1 MFLKYLQIVNYKNL
15 RSARFSFVE
24 GVNTVIGEN
33 DSGKSNAMT
42 ALRIL
47 LDDTYYYN
55 TKRLKENDFSDS
67 LGNWKGHWI
76 ILSAVFGKITSEDKE
91 TEVCAGIVPENENE
105 EFLKSYIKSGED
117 DIGVI
122 SLFIRPQKQVR
133 KKLSEITDIAEFEEE
148 RKKIKISDYE
158 FYYTSRAQTDFTDKD
173 IYTKIVGDLEK
184 GQCSDPDEDD
194 DRILGCKLNIAD
206 VQDHISV
213 VFIDALRDAAS
224 ELGKPKNPIR
234 RIIESVESLIKES
247 ELNTIKSEII
257 QLNKSISEVEQVEFV
272 GQKINEKLL
281 DMIGMVYSPE
291 IILQSGLKDDI
302 NSLSRYLFMK
312 PSKQND
318 IDSLGL
324 GHLNMIYMALK
335 IVEYEVNR
343 TRELIN
349 IMIIEEPEA
358 HIHTHIQRT
367 LFDKLKVTKDYT
379 QIITTTHS
387 THLAEVSE
395 VKNINILKSIG
406 SNSISMQPSQG
417 LDEYGKKNLQLKNLK
432 LSDCIERYL
441 DSKRSVL
448 LFSKGVVLVEGDG
461 EEILIPN
468 LIKNALGVSLDEMG
482 IGLVNVGSVSF
493 EYIASLFSEERIK
506 RTCAIVTDE
515 DIQMVETDS
524 KLYKAE
530 AEKRGKSRKKKL
542 ADLYGTN
549 PWVESFFAPHTL
561 EVDFALADARANSD
575 YISEVVEL
583 NYVDTNTIKRHKENL
598 KQGTD
603 AACANTVLTL
613 TRDIGKGWYA
623 TTLSNYIDIAVAVP
637 QYILGAIAFASKE
650 VISIDIVFKM
660 IEYSLSGYDEK
671 EALALKKESEKVKT
685 QEERKEFIKKF
696 RERYKEFLEKGDPYY
711 NVNLTLDREDLSLK

>member
-15 RSARFSFVE
+15 RSTRFSFVE

-213 VFIDALRDAAS
+213 VFIDALRDVAS

-247 ELNTIKSEII
+247 ELNTIKAEIV
-257 QLNKSISEVEQVEFV
+257 QLNKSISEVEQVELV
-272 GQKINEKLL
+272 GRKINEKLL

-417 LDEYGKKNLQLKNLK
+417 LDEFGKKNLQLKNLK

-515 DIQMVETDS
+515 DIQIVETDS

-613 TRDIGKGWYA
+613 ARDMGKGWYA
-623 TTLSNYIDIAVAVP
+623 TTLSNYIDIAVTVP

-671 EALALKKESEKVKT
+671 EVLALKKESEKVKT

-696 RERYKEFLEKGDPYY
+696 RERYKDDVVAKFLEEVDKYCRGWC
-711 NVNLTLDREDLSLK
+711 E

>member
-213 VFIDALRDAAS
+213 VFIDALRDVAS

-247 ELNTIKSEII
+247 ELNTIKSEIV
-257 QLNKSISEVEQVEFV
+257 QLNKSISEVEQVELV
-272 GQKINEKLL
+272 GRKINEKLL
-281 DMIGMVYSPE
+281 DMIGMVYSLE

-417 LDEYGKKNLQLKNLK
+417 LDEFGKKNLQLKNLK

-515 DIQMVETDS
+515 DIQIVETDS

-613 TRDIGKGWYA
+613 ARDMGKGWYA
-623 TTLSNYIDIAVAVP
+623 TTISNYINIAVTVP

-671 EALALKKESEKVKT
+671 EVLALKKESEKVKT

-696 RERYKEFLEKGDPYY
+696 RERYKDVVVAKFLEEVDKYCRGWC
-711 NVNLTLDREDLSLK
+711 E

>member
-15 RSARFSFVE
+15 RSTRFSFVE

-184 GQCSDPDEDD
+184 GQCLDTDEDD

-247 ELNTIKSEII
+247 ELNTIKSEIV
-257 QLNKSISEVEQVEFV
+257 QLNKSISEVEQVELV
-272 GQKINEKLL
+272 GRKINEKLL

-387 THLAEVSE
+387 TYLAEVSE

-417 LDEYGKKNLQLKNLK
+417 LDEFGKKNLQLKNLK

-515 DIQMVETDS
+515 DIQIVETDS

-561 EVDFALADARANSD
+561 EVDFALADERANSD

-583 NYVDTNTIKRHKENL
+583 NYVDTNTIRRHKENL

-613 TRDIGKGWYA
+613 ARDMGKGWYA
-623 TTLSNYIDIAVAVP
+623 TTLSNYIDIAVTVP

-671 EALALKKESEKVKT
+671 EVLALKKECEKVKT
-685 QEERKEFIKKF
+685 QKERKEFIKKF
-696 RERYKEFLEKGDPYY
+696 RERYKDDVVTKFLKEVDESCNGWS
-711 NVNLTLDREDLSLK
+711 E

>member
-76 ILSAVFGKITSEDKE
+76 ILSAVFGNITSEDKK

-247 ELNTIKSEII
+247 ELNTIKSEIV
-257 QLNKSISEVEQVEFV
+257 QLNKSISEVEQVELV
-272 GQKINEKLL
+272 GRRINEKLF

-343 TRELIN
+343 TRELVN

-395 VKNINILKSIG
+395 VKNINILKSKG
-406 SNSISMQPSQG
+406 SRSISMQPCQG
-417 LDEYGKKNLQLKNLK
+417 LDEFGEKNLKLKNLK

-448 LFSKGVVLVEGDG
+448 FFSKGVILVEGDG

-482 IGLVNVGSVSF
+482 IGVVNVGSVAF
-493 EYIASLFSEERIK
+493 EYIASLFGEERIRRK
-506 RTCAIVTDE
+506 CAIITDE
-515 DIQMVETDS
+515 DVQIVEES
-524 KLYKAE
+524 NNLYKSKAE
-530 AEKRGKSRKKKL
+530 NMGKTRKIKL
-542 ADLYGTN
+542 ANLYDTN
-549 PWVESFFAPHTL
+549 QWVESFFAPHTL
-561 EVDFALADARANSD
+561 EVDFALADERANSA
-575 YISEVVEL
+575 YISKIIEL
-583 NYVDTNTIKRHKENL
+583 HYVDIGTIKTHKKNL
-598 KQGTD
+598 EEGTD
-603 AACANTVLTL
+603 AVCAKTVLTL
-613 TRDIGKGWYA
+613 AKGMGKGWYA
-623 TTLSNYIDIAVAVP
+623 TILSNYIDTKVTVP
-637 QYILGAIAFASKE
+637 QYILEAIAFASQE
-650 VISIDIVFKM
+650 VISLDIVIKM
-660 IEYSLSGYDEK
+660 IEHSLGRNNEK
-671 EALALKKESEKVKT
+671 GALSFKQESE
-685 QEERKEFIKKF
+685 EIKIQKSKKGVIRKF
-696 RERYKEFLEKGDPYY
+696 REKYKDDVVTKFLKE
-711 NVNLTLDREDLSLK
+711 VNESCNGWSE

>member
-15 RSARFSFVE
+15 RSTRFSFVE

-76 ILSAVFGKITSEDKE
+76 ILSAVFGKITSEDKK

-133 KKLSEITDIAEFEEE
+133 KKLSKITDIAEFEEE

-224 ELGKPKNPIR
+224 EVGKPKNPIR

-247 ELNTIKSEII
+247 ELNTIKSEIV
-257 QLNKSISEVEQVEFV
+257 QLNKSISEVEQVELV
-272 GQKINEKLL
+272 GRKINEKLL

-387 THLAEVSE
+387 TYLAEVSE

-417 LDEYGKKNLQLKNLK
+417 LDEFGKKNLQLKNLK

-515 DIQMVETDS
+515 DIQIVETDS

-561 EVDFALADARANSD
+561 EVDFALADAQANSD

-613 TRDIGKGWYA
+613 ARDMGKGWYA
-623 TTLSNYIDIAVAVP
+623 TTLSNYIDIAVTVP

-671 EALALKKESEKVKT
+671 EVLALKKECEKVKT
-685 QEERKEFIKKF
+685 QKERKEFIKRF
-696 RERYKEFLEKGDPYY
+696 RERYKDDVVAKFLEEVDKYCRGWC
-711 NVNLTLDREDLSLK
+711 E

>member
-91 TEVCAGIVPENENE
+91 TEVCAVIVPENENE

-173 IYTKIVGDLEK
+173 IYTKIVGELEK

-247 ELNTIKSEII
+247 ELNTIKSEIV
-257 QLNKSISEVEQVEFV
+257 QLNKSISEVEQVELV
-272 GQKINEKLL
+272 GRKINEKLL

-406 SNSISMQPSQG
+406 SNSISMQPNQG
-417 LDEYGKKNLQLKNLK
+417 LDEFGKKNLQLKNLK

-515 DIQMVETDS
+515 DIQIVETDS

-613 TRDIGKGWYA
+613 ARDMGKGWYA
-623 TTLSNYIDIAVAVP
+623 TTLSNYIDIAVTVP

-671 EALALKKESEKVKT
+671 EVLALKKESEKVKT

-696 RERYKEFLEKGDPYY
+696 RERYKDDVVAKFLEEVDKYCRGWC
-711 NVNLTLDREDLSLK
+711 E

>member
-67 LGNWKGHWI
+67 LGKWKGHWI

-247 ELNTIKSEII
+247 ELNTIKSEIV
-257 QLNKSISEVEQVEFV
+257 QLNKSISEVEQVELV
-272 GQKINEKLL
+272 GRKINEKLL

-358 HIHTHIQRT
+358 HIYTHIQRT

-387 THLAEVSE
+387 TYLAEVSE

-417 LDEYGKKNLQLKNLK
+417 LDEFGKKNLQLKNLK

-515 DIQMVETDS
+515 DIQIVETDS

-613 TRDIGKGWYA
+613 ARDMGKGWYA
-623 TTLSNYIDIAVAVP
+623 TTLSNYIDIAVTVP

-671 EALALKKESEKVKT
+671 EVLALKKESEKIKT

-696 RERYKEFLEKGDPYY
+696 RERYKDDVVAKFLEEVDKYCRGWC
-711 NVNLTLDREDLSLK
+711 E

>member
-67 LGNWKGHWI
+67 LGKWKGHWI

-247 ELNTIKSEII
+247 ELNTIKSEIV
-257 QLNKSISEVEQVEFV
+257 QLNKSISEVEQVELV
-272 GQKINEKLL
+272 GRKINEKLL

-324 GHLNMIYMALK
+324 EHLNMIYMALK

-387 THLAEVSE
+387 TYLAEVSE

-417 LDEYGKKNLQLKNLK
+417 LDEFGKKNLQLKNLK

-515 DIQMVETDS
+515 DIQIVETDS

-613 TRDIGKGWYA
+613 ARDMGKGWYA
-623 TTLSNYIDIAVAVP
+623 TTLSNYIDIAVTVP

-671 EALALKKESEKVKT
+671 EVLALKKESEKIKT

-696 RERYKEFLEKGDPYY
+696 RERYKDDVVAKFLEEVDKYCRGWC
-711 NVNLTLDREDLSLK
+711 E

>member
-1 MFLKYLQIVNYKNL
+1 M
-15 RSARFSFVE
+15 
-24 GVNTVIGEN
+24 
-33 DSGKSNAMT
+33 
-42 ALRIL
+42 
-47 LDDTYYYN
+47 
-55 TKRLKENDFSDS
+55 
-67 LGNWKGHWI
+67 GNWKGHWI

-247 ELNTIKSEII
+247 ELNTIKSEIV
-257 QLNKSISEVEQVEFV
+257 QLNKSISEVEQVELV
-272 GQKINEKLL
+272 GRKINEKLL

-417 LDEYGKKNLQLKNLK
+417 LDEFGKKNLQLKNLK

-515 DIQMVETDS
+515 DIQIVETDS

-603 AACANTVLTL
+603 AACANTILTL
-613 TRDIGKGWYA
+613 ARDMGKGWYA
-623 TTLSNYIDIAVAVP
+623 TTLSNYIDIAVTVP

-671 EALALKKESEKVKT
+671 EVLALKKESEKVKT

-696 RERYKEFLEKGDPYY
+696 RERYKDDVVAKFLEEVDKYCRGWC
-711 NVNLTLDREDLSLK
+711 E

>member
-15 RSARFSFVE
+15 RSTRFSFVE

-247 ELNTIKSEII
+247 ELNTIKSEIV
-257 QLNKSISEVEQVEFV
+257 QLNKYISEVEQVELV
-272 GQKINEKLL
+272 GRKINEKLL

-387 THLAEVSE
+387 TYLAEVSE
-395 VKNINILKSIG
+395 VKNINILKSIA

-417 LDEYGKKNLQLKNLK
+417 LDEFGKKNLQLKNLK

-506 RTCAIVTDE
+506 RTCAIITDE
-515 DIQMVETDS
+515 DIQIVETDS

-561 EVDFALADARANSD
+561 EVDFALAGAQANSD

-613 TRDIGKGWYA
+613 ARDMGKGWYA
-623 TTLSNYIDIAVAVP
+623 TTLSNYIDIAVTVP

-671 EALALKKESEKVKT
+671 EVLALKKECEKVKT
-685 QEERKEFIKKF
+685 QKERKEFIKKF
-696 RERYKEFLEKGDPYY
+696 RERYKDDVVAKFLEEVDKYCRGWC
-711 NVNLTLDREDLSLK
+711 E

>member
-1 MFLKYLQIVNYKNL
+1 M
-15 RSARFSFVE
+15 
-24 GVNTVIGEN
+24 
-33 DSGKSNAMT
+33 
-42 ALRIL
+42 
-47 LDDTYYYN
+47 
-55 TKRLKENDFSDS
+55 
-67 LGNWKGHWI
+67 
-76 ILSAVFGKITSEDKE
+76 
-91 TEVCAGIVPENENE
+91 
-105 EFLKSYIKSGED
+105 
-117 DIGVI
+117 
-122 SLFIRPQKQVR
+122 
-133 KKLSEITDIAEFEEE
+133 
-148 RKKIKISDYE
+148 
-158 FYYTSRAQTDFTDKD
+158 
-173 IYTKIVGDLEK
+173 
-184 GQCSDPDEDD
+184 
-194 DRILGCKLNIAD
+194 NIAD

-247 ELNTIKSEII
+247 ELNTIKSEIV
-257 QLNKSISEVEQVEFV
+257 QLNKSISEVEQVELV
-272 GQKINEKLL
+272 GRKINEKLL

-367 LFDKLKVTKDYT
+367 LFDKLKLTKDYT

-387 THLAEVSE
+387 TYLAEVSE

-417 LDEYGKKNLQLKNLK
+417 LDEFGKKNLQLKNLK

-493 EYIASLFSEERIK
+493 EYIASLFSEERIM

-515 DIQMVETDS
+515 DIQIVETDS

-561 EVDFALADARANSD
+561 EVDFALADAQANSD

-613 TRDIGKGWYA
+613 ARDMGKGWYA
-623 TTLSNYIDIAVAVP
+623 TTLSNYIDIAVTVP

-671 EALALKKESEKVKT
+671 EVLALKKECEKVKT
-685 QEERKEFIKKF
+685 QKERKEFIKKF
-696 RERYKEFLEKGDPYY
+696 RERYKDDVVAKFLEEVDKYCRGWC
-711 NVNLTLDREDLSLK
+711 E

>member
-67 LGNWKGHWI
+67 LGKWKGHWI

-213 VFIDALRDAAS
+213 VFIDALHDAAS

-247 ELNTIKSEII
+247 ELNTIKSEIV
-257 QLNKSISEVEQVEFV
+257 QLNKSISEVEQVELV
-272 GQKINEKLL
+272 GRKINEKLL

-387 THLAEVSE
+387 TYLAEVSE

-417 LDEYGKKNLQLKNLK
+417 LDEFGKKNLQLKNLK

-515 DIQMVETDS
+515 DIQIVETDS

-613 TRDIGKGWYA
+613 ARDMGKGWYA
-623 TTLSNYIDIAVAVP
+623 TTLSNYIDIAVTVP

-671 EALALKKESEKVKT
+671 EVLALKKESEKIKT

-696 RERYKEFLEKGDPYY
+696 RERYKDDVVAKFLEEVDKYCRGWC
-711 NVNLTLDREDLSLK
+711 E

>member
-15 RSARFSFVE
+15 RSTRFSFVE

-133 KKLSEITDIAEFEEE
+133 KKLSKITDIAEFEEE

-247 ELNTIKSEII
+247 ELNTIKSEIV
-257 QLNKSISEVEQVEFV
+257 QLNKSISEVEQVELV
-272 GQKINEKLL
+272 GRKINEKLL

-387 THLAEVSE
+387 AYLAEVSE

-417 LDEYGKKNLQLKNLK
+417 LDEFGKKNLQLKNLK

-468 LIKNALGVSLDEMG
+468 LIKNAEYLWMRW
-482 IGLVNVGSVSF
+482 GLVWS
-493 EYIASLFSEERIK
+493 
-506 RTCAIVTDE
+506 
-515 DIQMVETDS
+515 M
-524 KLYKAE
+524 
-530 AEKRGKSRKKKL
+530 
-542 ADLYGTN
+542 
-549 PWVESFFAPHTL
+549 
-561 EVDFALADARANSD
+561 
-575 YISEVVEL
+575 
-583 NYVDTNTIKRHKENL
+583 
-598 KQGTD
+598 
-603 AACANTVLTL
+603 
-613 TRDIGKGWYA
+613 
-623 TTLSNYIDIAVAVP
+623 
-637 QYILGAIAFASKE
+637 
-650 VISIDIVFKM
+650 
-660 IEYSLSGYDEK
+660 
-671 EALALKKESEKVKT
+671 
-685 QEERKEFIKKF
+685 
-696 RERYKEFLEKGDPYY
+696 
-711 NVNLTLDREDLSLK
+711 

>member
-1 MFLKYLQIVNYKNL
+1 MFLKYLQIVNYKNF
-15 RSARFSFVE
+15 RSTRFSFVE
-24 GVNTVIGEN
+24 GVNTIIGEN

-133 KKLSEITDIAEFEEE
+133 KKLSEITDINEFEEE

-213 VFIDALRDAAS
+213 VFIDALRDVAS

-247 ELNTIKSEII
+247 ELKTIKSEIV
-257 QLNKSISEVEQVEFV
+257 QLNKSISEVEQVGLV
-272 GQKINEKLL
+272 GRKINEKLL

-387 THLAEVSE
+387 SYLAEVSE

-417 LDEYGKKNLQLKNLK
+417 LDEFGEQNLQLKNLK

-468 LIKNALGVSLDEMG
+468 LIKNALGVSLDELG

-515 DIQMVETDS
+515 DIQIVETDS

-542 ADLYGTN
+542 TDLYGTN

-613 TRDIGKGWYA
+613 ARDMGKGWYA
-623 TTLSNYIDIAVAVP
+623 TTLSNYIDIAVTVP
-637 QYILGAIAFASKE
+637 PYILGAIAFASKE

-660 IEYSLSGYDEK
+660 IEYSLSGNDEK
-671 EALALKKESEKVKT
+671 EVLDLKKESEKVKT

-696 RERYKEFLEKGDPYY
+696 KERYKDDVVTKFLEEVDRYCKGWC
-711 NVNLTLDREDLSLK
+711 E

>member
-247 ELNTIKSEII
+247 ELNTIKSEIV
-257 QLNKSISEVEQVEFV
+257 QLNKSISEVEQVELV

-291 IILQSGLKDDI
+291 IILQSRLKDDI

-417 LDEYGKKNLQLKNLK
+417 LDEFGKKNLQLKNLK

-561 EVDFALADARANSD
+561 EVDFALANARANSD

-671 EALALKKESEKVKT
+671 EALALK
-685 QEERKEFIKKF
+685 EERKEFIKKF
-696 RERYKEFLEKGDPYY
+696 RERYKDDVVAKFLEEVDKYCRGWC
-711 NVNLTLDREDLSLK
+711 E

>member
-117 DIGVI
+117 DISVI

-213 VFIDALRDAAS
+213 VFIDALRDVAS

-247 ELNTIKSEII
+247 ELNTIKSEIV
-257 QLNKSISEVEQVEFV
+257 QLNKSISEVEQVELV
-272 GQKINEKLL
+272 GRKINEKLL

-417 LDEYGKKNLQLKNLK
+417 LDEFGKKNLQLKNLK

-515 DIQMVETDS
+515 DIQIVETDS

-613 TRDIGKGWYA
+613 ARDMGKGWYA
-623 TTLSNYIDIAVAVP
+623 TTLSNYIDIAVTVP

-671 EALALKKESEKVKT
+671 DVLALKKESEKVKT

-696 RERYKEFLEKGDPYY
+696 RERYKDDVVAKFLEEVDKYCRGWC
-711 NVNLTLDREDLSLK
+711 E

>member
-91 TEVCAGIVPENENE
+91 TEVCAGIVPENETE

-247 ELNTIKSEII
+247 ELNTIKSEIV
-257 QLNKSISEVEQVEFV
+257 QLNKSISEVEQVELV
-272 GQKINEKLL
+272 GRKINEKLL

-417 LDEYGKKNLQLKNLK
+417 LDEFGKKNLQLKNLK

-515 DIQMVETDS
+515 DIQIVETDS

-603 AACANTVLTL
+603 AACANTILTL
-613 TRDIGKGWYA
+613 ARDMGKGWYA
-623 TTLSNYIDIAVAVP
+623 TTLSNYIDIAVTVP

-671 EALALKKESEKVKT
+671 EVLALKKESEKVKT

-696 RERYKEFLEKGDPYY
+696 RERYKDDVVAKFLEEVDKYCRGWC
-711 NVNLTLDREDLSLK
+711 E

>member
-67 LGNWKGHWI
+67 LGKWKGHWI

-184 GQCSDPDEDD
+184 EQCSDPDEDD

-247 ELNTIKSEII
+247 ELNTIKSEIV
-257 QLNKSISEVEQVEFV
+257 QLNKSISEVEQVELV
-272 GQKINEKLL
+272 GRKINEKLL

-387 THLAEVSE
+387 TYLAEVSE

-417 LDEYGKKNLQLKNLK
+417 LDEFGKKNLQLKNLK

-515 DIQMVETDS
+515 DIQIVETDS

-613 TRDIGKGWYA
+613 ARDMGKGWYA
-623 TTLSNYIDIAVAVP
+623 TTLSNYIDIAVTVP

-671 EALALKKESEKVKT
+671 EVLALKKESEKIKT

-696 RERYKEFLEKGDPYY
+696 RERYKDDVVAKFLEEVDKYCRGWC
-711 NVNLTLDREDLSLK
+711 E

>member
-173 IYTKIVGDLEK
+173 IYTKIVGELEK

-247 ELNTIKSEII
+247 ELNTIKSEIV
-257 QLNKSISEVEQVEFV
+257 QLNKSISEVEQVELV
-272 GQKINEKLL
+272 GRKINEKLL

-395 VKNINILKSIG
+395 VKNINILKSIC
-406 SNSISMQPSQG
+406 SNSISMQPNQG
-417 LDEYGKKNLQLKNLK
+417 LDEFGKKNLQLKNLK

-515 DIQMVETDS
+515 DIQIVETDS

-613 TRDIGKGWYA
+613 ARDMGKGWYA
-623 TTLSNYIDIAVAVP
+623 TTLSNYIDIAVTVP

-671 EALALKKESEKVKT
+671 EVLALKKESEKVKT

-696 RERYKEFLEKGDPYY
+696 RERYKDDVVAKFLEEVDKYCRGWC
-711 NVNLTLDREDLSLK
+711 E

>member
-33 DSGKSNAMT
+33 DSGKSNTMT

-247 ELNTIKSEII
+247 ELNTIKSEIV
-257 QLNKSISEVEQVEFV
+257 QLNKSISEVEQVELV
-272 GQKINEKLL
+272 GRKINEKLL

-417 LDEYGKKNLQLKNLK
+417 LDEFGKKNLQLKNLK

-515 DIQMVETDS
+515 DIQIVETDS

-613 TRDIGKGWYA
+613 ARDMGKGWYA
-623 TTLSNYIDIAVAVP
+623 TTLSNYIDIAVTVP

-660 IEYSLSGYDEK
+660 IEYSLSEYDEK
-671 EALALKKESEKVKT
+671 EVLALKKESEKVKT

-696 RERYKEFLEKGDPYY
+696 RERYKDDVVAKFLEEVDKYCRGWC
-711 NVNLTLDREDLSLK
+711 E

>member
-194 DRILGCKLNIAD
+194 DRILGCKLNIVD

-247 ELNTIKSEII
+247 ELNTIKSEIV
-257 QLNKSISEVEQVEFV
+257 QLNKSISEVEQVELV
-272 GQKINEKLL
+272 GRKINEKLL

-302 NSLSRYLFMK
+302 NSLSRYLFIK

-417 LDEYGKKNLQLKNLK
+417 LDEFGKKNLQLKNLK

-515 DIQMVETDS
+515 DIQIVETDS

-613 TRDIGKGWYA
+613 ARDMGKGWYA
-623 TTLSNYIDIAVAVP
+623 TTLSNYIDIAVTVP

-671 EALALKKESEKVKT
+671 EVLALKKESEKVKT

-696 RERYKEFLEKGDPYY
+696 RERYKDDVVAKFLEEVDKYCRGWC
-711 NVNLTLDREDLSLK
+711 E

>member
-247 ELNTIKSEII
+247 ELNTIKSEIV
-257 QLNKSISEVEQVEFV
+257 QLNKSISEVEQVELV
-272 GQKINEKLL
+272 GRKINEKLL

-417 LDEYGKKNLQLKNLK
+417 LDEFGKKNLQLKNLK

-515 DIQMVETDS
+515 DIQIVETDS

-613 TRDIGKGWYA
+613 ARDMGKGWYA
-623 TTLSNYIDIAVAVP
+623 TTLSHYIDIAVTVP

-660 IEYSLSGYDEK
+660 IEQPIHNWGLIMN
-671 EALALKKESEKVKT
+671 
-685 QEERKEFIKKF
+685 QFNHF
-696 RERYKEFLEKGDPYY
+696 
-711 NVNLTLDREDLSLK
+711 N

>member
-15 RSARFSFVE
+15 RSTRFSFVE

-76 ILSAVFGKITSEDKE
+76 ILSAVFGKITSEDKK

-133 KKLSEITDIAEFEEE
+133 KKLSKITDIAEFEEE

-247 ELNTIKSEII
+247 ELNTIKSEIV
-257 QLNKSISEVEQVEFV
+257 QLNKSISEVEQVELV
-272 GQKINEKLL
+272 GRKINEKLL

-387 THLAEVSE
+387 TYLAEVSE

-417 LDEYGKKNLQLKNLK
+417 LDEFGKKNLQLKNLK

-515 DIQMVETDS
+515 DIQIVETDS

-561 EVDFALADARANSD
+561 EVDFALADAQANSD

-613 TRDIGKGWYA
+613 ARDMGKGWYA
-623 TTLSNYIDIAVAVP
+623 TTLSNYIDIAVTVP

-671 EALALKKESEKVKT
+671 EVLALKKECEKVKT
-685 QEERKEFIKKF
+685 QKERKEFIKKF
-696 RERYKEFLEKGDPYY
+696 RERYKDDVVAKFLEEVDKYCRGWC
-711 NVNLTLDREDLSLK
+711 E

>member
-1 MFLKYLQIVNYKNL
+1 MFLNYLQIVNYKNL
-15 RSARFSFVE
+15 GATCFSFVE

-67 LGNWKGHWI
+67 LDDWKGHWI
-76 ILSAVFGKITSEDKE
+76 IISAIFSKISSEDKE

-117 DIGVI
+117 NIGVI
-122 SLFIRPQKQVR
+122 TLFIRPQKQVR
-133 KKLSEITDIAEFEEE
+133 KKLSEIKDIEEFRRE
-148 RKKIKISDYE
+148 RNKIKISDYE
-158 FYYTSRAQTDFTDKD
+158 FYYTSRAQTDFIDED
-173 IYTKIVGDLEK
+173 IYTSIVGDLEN
-184 GQCSDPDEDD
+184 GECSDPDEDD
-194 DRILGCKLNIAD
+194 DGILGCKLNIAE
-206 VQDHISV
+206 VQDHISI
-213 VFIDALRDAAS
+213 VFIDALRDVAH
-224 ELGKPKNPIR
+224 ELEKPKNPIR
-234 RIIESVESLIKES
+234 RIIESIESLIKES
-247 ELNTIKSEII
+247 EIKEIKQEII
-257 QLNKSISEVEQVEFV
+257 QLNESISKVEQVELV
-272 GQKINEKLL
+272 GRKINEKLL
-281 DMIGMVYSPE
+281 DMIGLVYSPE
-291 IILQSGLKDDI
+291 IILESRLKDDI

-367 LFDKLKVTKDYT
+367 LFDKLRVTKDYT

-395 VKNINILKSIG
+395 IRNVNILKSIG
-406 SNSISMQPSQG
+406 SKSVSMQPSRG
-417 LDEYGKKNLQLKNLK
+417 LDKFGEKYLKLKNVT

-468 LIKNALGVSLDEMG
+468 IIKTALGVSLDELG

-493 EYIASLFSEERIK
+493 EYIASLFGEERIK
-506 RTCAIVTDE
+506 KPCAIVTDE
-515 DIQMVETDS
+515 DKQIVKNDS
-524 KLYKAE
+524 IFYRME
-530 AEKRGKSRKKKL
+530 AEKRGKGRKQKL
-542 ADLYGTN
+542 NALYGIN
-549 PWVESFFAPHTL
+549 PWVETYYAPHTL
-561 EVDFALADARANSD
+561 EIDFALVASRANSR
-575 YISEVVEL
+575 YISKVIEL
-583 NYVDTNTIKRHKENL
+583 NYVDSNVIKNHKENIES
-598 KQGTD
+598 GTD
-603 AACANTVLTL
+603 AACANSVLTL
-613 TRDIGKGWYA
+613 ARDMGKGWYA
-623 TTLSNYIDIAVAVP
+623 TILSNCIDMAISIP
-637 QYILGAIAFASKE
+637 QYILEAIAFACRE
-650 VISIDIVFKM
+650 VISIDIAFKM
-660 IEYSLSGYDEK
+660 IDYSLGGYDEK
-671 EALALKKESEKVKT
+671 EILNLKQEIKKVKT
-685 QEERKEFIKKF
+685 QQEKKNCIKKF
-696 RERYKEFLEKGDPYY
+696 REEFSADIVTDFLEKVDKHCKGWC
-711 NVNLTLDREDLSLK
+711 E

>member
-15 RSARFSFVE
+15 KSTRFSFVE

-67 LGNWKGHWI
+67 LENWKGHWI
-76 ILSAVFGKITSEDKE
+76 ILSAVFGKITSEDKK
-91 TEVCAGIVPENENE
+91 TEVCAGIVPENEDE

-122 SLFIRPQKQVR
+122 SLFIRPQKHVR
-133 KKLSEITDIAEFEEE
+133 KKLSEITDTAEFEKE
-148 RKKIKISDYE
+148 RRKIKISDYE
-158 FYYTSRAQTDFTDKD
+158 FYYTSRAQTDFTNND
-173 IYTKIVGDLEK
+173 IYAKIVGDLENGK
-184 GQCSDPDEDD
+184 CSNPDEDD
-194 DRILGCKLNIAD
+194 DSILGCKLNIAD

-213 VFIDALRDAAS
+213 VFIDALRDVAS

-247 ELNTIKSEII
+247 ELDTIKSEIV
-257 QLNKSISEVEQVEFV
+257 QLNISISKVEQVELV
-272 GQKINEKLL
+272 GRKINEKLL

-324 GHLNMIYMALK
+324 GHLNMIYIALK
-335 IVEYEVNR
+335 IVEYEINR

-395 VKNINILKSIG
+395 VKNINIMKFIS

-417 LDEYGKKNLQLKNLK
+417 LDEFGKQNLKLKNLK

-468 LIKNALGVSLDEMG
+468 IIKKTLGVSLDEIG
-482 IGLVNVGSVSF
+482 IGLINVGSVSF
-493 EYIASLFSEERIK
+493 EYIASLFGNERIRRK
-506 RTCAIVTDE
+506 CAIITDE
-515 DIQMVETDS
+515 DVQIVEKESTF
-524 KLYKAE
+524 YKAE
-530 AEKRGKSRKKKL
+530 AEERGQKRKDKL
-542 ADLYGTN
+542 TKLYGTN
-549 PWVESFFAPHTL
+549 PWVKSFFAPHTL
-561 EVDFALADARANSD
+561 EVDFALADTRANSD
-575 YISEVVEL
+575 YISNVIEL
-583 NYVDTNTIKRHKENL
+583 NYVDTDTVERHKKNL
-598 KQGTD
+598 KSGTE
-603 AACANTVLTL
+603 AKCANTILTL
-613 TRDIGKGWYA
+613 AGNMGKGWYA
-623 TTLSNYIDIAVAVP
+623 TTLSNYIDNATTIP
-637 QYILGAIAFASKE
+637 KYILEAIAFASKE
-650 VISIDIVFKM
+650 VISLDIILKM
-660 IEYSLSGYDEK
+660 IEYSLSKYDGNTVID
-671 EALALKKESEKVKT
+671 LKKENKEIKTNDEKN
-685 QEERKEFIKKF
+685 EIIKKF
-696 RERYKEFLEKGDPYY
+696 KSEYENDVVTKFLREVEKYCKD
-711 NVNLTLDREDLSLK
+711 

>member
-15 RSARFSFVE
+15 KSTRFSFVE

-67 LGNWKGHWI
+67 LENWKGHWI
-76 ILSAVFGKITSEDKE
+76 ILSAVFGKITSEDKK
-91 TEVCAGIVPENENE
+91 TEVCAGIVPENEDE

-122 SLFIRPQKQVR
+122 SLFIRPQKHVR
-133 KKLSEITDIAEFEEE
+133 KKLSEITDTAEFEKE
-148 RKKIKISDYE
+148 RRKIKISDYE
-158 FYYTSRAQTDFTDKD
+158 FYYTSRAQTDFTNND
-173 IYTKIVGDLEK
+173 IYAKIVGDLENGK
-184 GQCSDPDEDD
+184 CSNPDEDD
-194 DRILGCKLNIAD
+194 DSILGCKLNIAD

-213 VFIDALRDAAS
+213 VFIDALRDVAS

-247 ELNTIKSEII
+247 ELDTIKSEIV
-257 QLNKSISEVEQVEFV
+257 QLNISISKVEQVELV
-272 GQKINEKLL
+272 GRKINEKLL

-324 GHLNMIYMALK
+324 GHLNMIYIALK
-335 IVEYEVNR
+335 IVEYEINR

-395 VKNINILKSIG
+395 VKNINIMKSIS

-417 LDEYGKKNLQLKNLK
+417 LDEFGKQNLKLKNLK

-468 LIKNALGVSLDEMG
+468 IIKKTLGVSLDEIG
-482 IGLVNVGSVSF
+482 IGLINVGSVSF
-493 EYIASLFSEERIK
+493 EYIASLFGNERIRRK
-506 RTCAIVTDE
+506 CAIITDE
-515 DIQMVETDS
+515 DVQIVEKESTF
-524 KLYKAE
+524 YKAE
-530 AEKRGKSRKKKL
+530 AEERGQKRKDKL
-542 ADLYGTN
+542 TKLYGTN
-549 PWVESFFAPHTL
+549 PWVKSFFAPHTL
-561 EVDFALADARANSD
+561 EVDFALADTRANSD
-575 YISEVVEL
+575 YISNVIEL
-583 NYVDTNTIKRHKENL
+583 NYVDTDTVERHKKNL
-598 KQGTD
+598 KSGTE
-603 AACANTVLTL
+603 AKCANTILTL
-613 TRDIGKGWYA
+613 AGNMGKGWYA
-623 TTLSNYIDIAVAVP
+623 TTLSNYIDNATTIP
-637 QYILGAIAFASKE
+637 KYILEAIAFASKE
-650 VISIDIVFKM
+650 VISLDIILKM
-660 IEYSLSGYDEK
+660 IEYSLSKYDGNTVID
-671 EALALKKESEKVKT
+671 LKKENKEIKTNDEKN
-685 QEERKEFIKKF
+685 EIIKKF
-696 RERYKEFLEKGDPYY
+696 KSEYENDVVTKFLREVEKYCKD
-711 NVNLTLDREDLSLK
+711 

>member
-1 MFLKYLQIVNYKNL
+1 M
-15 RSARFSFVE
+15 
-24 GVNTVIGEN
+24 
-33 DSGKSNAMT
+33 
-42 ALRIL
+42 
-47 LDDTYYYN
+47 
-55 TKRLKENDFSDS
+55 
-67 LGNWKGHWI
+67 GNWKGHWI

-213 VFIDALRDAAS
+213 VFIDALRDVAS

-247 ELNTIKSEII
+247 ELNTIKSEIV
-257 QLNKSISEVEQVEFV
+257 QLNKSISEVEQVELV
-272 GQKINEKLL
+272 GRKINEKLL

-417 LDEYGKKNLQLKNLK
+417 LDEFGKKNLQLKNLK

-515 DIQMVETDS
+515 DIQIVETDS

-613 TRDIGKGWYA
+613 ARDMGKGWYA
-623 TTLSNYIDIAVAVP
+623 TTLSNYIDIAVTVP

-671 EALALKKESEKVKT
+671 DVLALKKESEKVKT

-696 RERYKEFLEKGDPYY
+696 RERYKDDVVAKFLEEVDKYCRGWC
-711 NVNLTLDREDLSLK
+711 E

>member
-15 RSARFSFVE
+15 KSTRFSFVE

-213 VFIDALRDAAS
+213 VFIDALRDVAS

-247 ELNTIKSEII
+247 ELNTIKSEIV
-257 QLNKSISEVEQVEFV
+257 QLNKSISEVEQVELV
-272 GQKINEKLL
+272 GRKINEKLL

-417 LDEYGKKNLQLKNLK
+417 LDEFGERNLQLKNLK

-515 DIQMVETDS
+515 DIQIVETDS

-613 TRDIGKGWYA
+613 ARDMGKGWYA
-623 TTLSNYIDIAVAVP
+623 TTLSNYIDIAVTVP
-637 QYILGAIAFASKE
+637 PYILGAIAFASKE

-671 EALALKKESEKVKT
+671 EVLDLKKESEKVKT

-696 RERYKEFLEKGDPYY
+696 RER
-711 NVNLTLDREDLSLK
+711 

>member
-76 ILSAVFGKITSEDKE
+76 ILSAVFGKITSDDKE

-213 VFIDALRDAAS
+213 VFIDALRDVAS

-247 ELNTIKSEII
+247 ELNTIKSEIV
-257 QLNKSISEVEQVEFV
+257 QLNKSISEVEQVELV
-272 GQKINEKLL
+272 GRKINEKLL

-417 LDEYGKKNLQLKNLK
+417 LDEFGKKNLQLKNLK

-515 DIQMVETDS
+515 DIQIVETDS

-530 AEKRGKSRKKKL
+530 AEKRGKRRKKKL

-561 EVDFALADARANSD
+561 EVDFALADARTNSD

-613 TRDIGKGWYA
+613 ARDMGKGWYA
-623 TTLSNYIDIAVAVP
+623 TTLSNYIDIAVTVP

-671 EALALKKESEKVKT
+671 EVLALKKESEKVKT

-696 RERYKEFLEKGDPYY
+696 RERYKDDVVAKFLEEVDKYCRGWC
-711 NVNLTLDREDLSLK
+711 E